1 VHWAEGLFG
10 YFPTYALGTIVS
22 GQLWSRLNGDLPDLD
37 ERFAAGE
44 FGPLADWLAE
54 HVHRY
59 GRRLTPTQIVER
71 ATGGPLDAGPYL
83 DYVRAKLAGASA
95 GLIA

>member
-1 VHWAEGLFG
+1 
-10 YFPTYALGTIVS
+10 VS
-22 GQLWSRLNGDLPDLD
+22 GQVWCRLNADLPDLD

-44 FGPLADWLAE
+44 FGSLADWLAE
-54 HVHRY
+54 HVHRF

-71 ATGGPLDAGPYL
+71 ATGGPLDPGPYL
-83 DYVRAKLAGASA
+83 EYVRAKLAGASA